1 MVIAGQLAL
10 VVALAG
16 ALGAMAGNWAV
27 AHGHRAPRLLAHAHT
42 ITLAGVITAFVL
54 LEVALF
60 TDDFAIKFV
69 VEHHRSTTPA
79 LYTFTSAWAGL
90 EGSLLLWAGII
101 VTFVFVVA
109 RRVRRTVADGAPD
122 ELGAMAAAVMS
133 SVAAFFVSLVLFVSP
148 TFVRVP
154 QRAEGTGANPLLQ
167 DNLMMAI
174 HPPLLY
180 TGYVGFLVPCSFAVA
195 ALWRRERGPRWVLRT
210 QTWAVVAWTFLT
222 AGILVG
228 GWWSYEVLG
237 WGGYWAWDPV
247 ENASFLPW
255 LVGTAYLHS
264 AVMQARRGLM
274 PAWSVGL
281 VLSTFVLTLLGTFL
295 ARSGVIASVHAF
307 SGSRLGPVLLVYL
320 VVVSLAVGWL
330 FVTRLRDVVVGP
342 PLESLASREGAF
354 LLNNLLLAVF
364 AAVVLVGTAY
374 PIVVEAITGD
384 RISVGRPF
392 FDRFAI
398 AIGLAL
404 MLALLIG
411 AVAPHRHAGARAVWA
426 ALRLPV
432 QVGLAVGAALVGL
445 AGLRSPAVIVVVVI
459 AGAIVANAVVLLVTS
474 VRERV
479 DQRGMAVA
487 TIGALRSRPGFWGGQ
502 LAHMGL
508 AVVAVGITASSAL
521 ATRANVLIEPGAT
534 ATVAGYQLTYTA
546 PVAAERAT
554 YDMRGASI
562 DASRDGMQRTLQP
575 EFRQYPNQTQ
585 PVGVPAVW
593 TTSRFDDLY
602 LAMLRLD
609 ENGVTLQVIR
619 SPWIFLVW
627 MGGILMASGGALGL
641 GLRVLRSRANRAA
654 IVAQLDAAA
663 SDDQVRA

>member
-10 VVALAG
+10 VIALAG
-16 ALGAMAGNWAV
+16 AIATMAAHWSI
-27 AHGHRAPRLLAHAHT
+27 AHGGTPPRVLARAHT
-42 ITLAGVITAFVL
+42 ITLAAVGVAFVV

-60 TDDFAIKFV
+60 TDDFGVRFV

-79 LYTFTSAWAGL
+79 LYTFTAAWSGL
-90 EGSLLLWAGII
+90 EGSLLLWAAMI
-101 VTFVFVVA
+101 VGFVFIVA
-109 RRVRRTVADGAPD
+109 RSVGRTVRTDAPD
-122 ELGAMAAAVMS
+122 RLGAMAVAVMA
-133 SVAAFFVSLVLFVSP
+133 SVAVFFVALVLFVSP
-148 TFVRVP
+148 TFVSVP
-154 QRAEGTGANPLLQ
+154 RRAEGTGANPLLQ

-180 TGYVGFLVPCSFAVA
+180 AGYVGFLVPCSFAVA

-210 QTWAVVAWTFLT
+210 QTWAVVAWTLLT
-222 AGILVG
+222 AGILLG

-264 AVMQARRGLM
+264 AVMQARRGLL

-320 VVVSLAVGWL
+320 VVVTLAVGWL
-330 FVTRLRDVVVGP
+330 FVPRLRDVVVGP

-374 PIVVEAITGD
+374 PIVVEAVTGD

-392 FDRFAI
+392 FDRFATV
-398 AIGLAL
+398 IGLAL

-411 AVAPHRHAGARAVWA
+411 AVAPHRRAPLRALWI

-432 QVGLAVGAALVGL
+432 QIGLATGAALVGL
-445 AGLRSPAVIVVVVI
+445 AGLRSPAVIVVVTL
-459 AGAIVANAVVLLVTS
+459 AGAIMANAVVLLQAA
-474 VRERV
+474 VRDRL
-479 DQRGMAVA
+479 DRRGVA
-487 TIGALRSRPGFWGGQ
+487 TATMAALRSRPGFWGGQ
-502 LAHMGL
+502 LAHVGL
-508 AVVAVGITASSAL
+508 AVVAVGITASSVL

-534 ATVAGYQLTYTA
+534 VTVAGYQLTYTT
-546 PVAAERAT
+546 PVSEQRAT
-554 YDMRGASI
+554 YEMRGASI
-562 DASRDGMQRTLQP
+562 EAARDGMQRTLQP
-575 EFRQYPNQTQ
+575 EFRQYPNQTS

-609 ENGVTLQVIR
+609 EGGVTLQVIR

-627 MGGILMASGGALGL
+627 MGGIVMAAGGALGL
-641 GLRVLRSRANRAA
+641 GLRALRSRANRAA
-654 IVAQLDAAA
+654 IVARLAV
-663 SDDQVRA
+663 DDQVDA

>member
-16 ALGAMAGNWAV
+16 ALATMAANWTV
-27 AHGHRAPRLLAHAHT
+27 AHGRRPPRLLAHGHT
-42 ITLAGVITAFVL
+42 ITLAGVITAFVV
-54 LEVALF
+54 LEIALF
-60 TDDFAIKFV
+60 TDDFSVKFV
-69 VEHHRSTTPA
+69 VEHHRSTTPL
-79 LYTFTSAWAGL
+79 LYTFTAAWSGL
-90 EGSLLLWAGII
+90 EGSLLMWAGFI
-101 VTFVFVVA
+101 VLFVYVVA
-109 RRVRRTVADGAPD
+109 RRVHRSTRDGAPD
-122 ELGAMAAAVMS
+122 ELGAMAVAVMA
-133 SVAAFFVSLVLFVSP
+133 SVAAFFVALVLFVSP

-154 QRAEGTGANPLLQ
+154 RRAEGTGANPLLQ

-180 TGYVGFLVPCSFAVA
+180 AGYVGFLVPCSFAVA

-210 QTWAVVAWTFLT
+210 QTWAVVAWSFLT

-264 AVMQARRGLM
+264 AVMQARRGLL

-320 VVVSLAVGWL
+320 VVVTLAVGWL

-364 AAVVLVGTAY
+364 AAVVLVGTVY
-374 PIVVEAITGD
+374 PIVVEAVTGD

-392 FDRFAI
+392 FDRFATVL
-398 AIGLAL
+398 GLAL
-404 MLALLIG
+404 LLALLIG
-411 AVAPHRHAGARAVWA
+411 AVAPHRHASARALWS
-426 ALRLPV
+426 ALRLPT
-432 QVGLAVGAALVGL
+432 QVGLGVGAVLVGA
-445 AGLRSPAVIVVVVI
+445 AGLRSPAVIVVVTL
-459 AGAIVANAVVLLVTS
+459 AGAIAANAAVLLVS
-474 VRERV
+474 AARERL
-479 DQRGMAVA
+479 DQRGVAVA
-487 TIGALRSRPGFWGGQ
+487 TMAALRSRPGFWGGQ
-502 LAHMGL
+502 LAHVGL

-521 ATRANVLIEPGAT
+521 ASRSTVLIEPGAT
-534 ATVAGYQLTYTA
+534 ASVAGYQLTYVA
-546 PVAAERAT
+546 PVVGERAT
-554 YDMRGASI
+554 YEMRGASI
-562 DASRDGMQRTLQP
+562 DAQRDGMQRTLQP

-609 ENGVTLQVIR
+609 ETGVTLQVIR

-641 GLRVLRSRANRAA
+641 LLRVLRARANRAA
-654 IVAQLDAAA
+654 IVAHLALEPDE
-663 SDDQVRA
+663 SVRT